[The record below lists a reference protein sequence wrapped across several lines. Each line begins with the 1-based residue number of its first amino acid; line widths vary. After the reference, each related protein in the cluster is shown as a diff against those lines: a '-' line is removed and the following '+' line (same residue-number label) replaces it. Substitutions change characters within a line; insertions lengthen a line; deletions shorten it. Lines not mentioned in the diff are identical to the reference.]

1 MNLCW
6 AYSFSTSLNKSV
18 TLSSTNLRCLY
29 ENDLPY
35 MVFKHSK
42 PWKSHSFIVISAE
55 HDTVNTG
62 QKNRNTINNRQLHF
76 TAVHMLTIFFTELHK
91 YGWLLNKT
99 SLNCESNH
107 KRYPLSYITVPRVMS
122 LEMVQTRII
131 LLHAHLI
138 HCNCVQTQFKRTR
151 RVALTRQNGRTDRVI
166 PIYKKTQLCLQ
177 GE

>member
-18 TLSSTNLRCLY
+18 ALSSTNLRCLY

-62 QKNRNTINNRQLHF
+62 QKNRNMINNRQLHF
-76 TAVHMLTIFFTELHK
+76 STCTYVDIVFYRTTQI
-91 YGWLLNKT
+91 W
-99 SLNCESNH
+99 
-107 KRYPLSYITVPRVMS
+107 
-122 LEMVQTRII
+122 MV
-131 LLHAHLI
+131 
-138 HCNCVQTQFKRTR
+138 VK
-151 RVALTRQNGRTDRVI
+151 
-166 PIYKKTQLCLQ
+166 
-177 GE
+177 